1 MLLDDK
7 KIIIPDF
14 LQSTYLLLV
23 QSFPN
28 GISEEY
34 YWAILYL
41 LYDYIADENLAIV
54 MSEFA
59 GKSWTMVTNDLYGV
73 CHMKFDQGLL
83 DEVRE
88 KLDANGFEEWK
99 REI

>member
-1 MLLDDK
+1 MSLADK
-7 KIIIPDF
+7 GITIPDF

-23 QSFPN
+23 QSFPD
-28 GISEEY
+28 GISEKY

-41 LYDYIADENLAIV
+41 LYDHMADENIAIV
-54 MSEFA
+54 MSGFS
-59 GKSWTMVTNDLYGV
+59 GKPWATVSNDLYGV
-73 CHMKFDQGLL
+73 CQMKFDSGLL

-99 REI
+99 KET

>member
-1 MLLDDK
+1 MSLVDK
-7 KIIIPDF
+7 KMTIPDY

-28 GISEEY
+28 GISDEY

-41 LYDYIADENLAIV
+41 LYDYVADENLAIV
-54 MSEFA
+54 MSRFA
-59 GKSWTMVTNDLYGV
+59 GKSWAMVTNDLYGV
-73 CHMKFDQGLL
+73 CQMKFAPRLL

-99 REI
+99 RET